1 MSLNTRDYHSIL
13 IRPIVSEKGYSEG
26 QTGKYRFE
34 VLKSATKVE
43 IKTAVEKIF
52 KVHVTKVN
60 VINMDGKARRLR
72 QHAGFTSDWK
82 KAIVTL
88 RDGEH
93 IDYYERM

>member
-1 MSLNTRDYHSIL
+1 MNTRDPHSIL
-13 IRPIVSEKGYSEG
+13 LKPIVSEKGYSEG
-26 QTGKYRFE
+26 QAGKYRFE
-34 VLKSATKVE
+34 VRKDATKVE

-52 KVHVTKVN
+52 KVHVVKVN
-60 VINMDGKARRLR
+60 VINMDGKARRMR

-93 IDYYERM
+93 IDYYERV

>member
-1 MSLNTRDYHSIL
+1 MNTRDYHSIL

-26 QTGKYRFE
+26 QKGKYRFE
-34 VLKSATKVE
+34 VLRSATKVE
-43 IKTAVEKIF
+43 IKNAVEKLF
-52 KVHVTKVN
+52 RVHVTRVN
-60 VINMDGKARRLR
+60 VINMAGKARRLR

>member
-1 MSLNTRDYHSIL
+1 VNTRDHHSIL
-13 IRPIVSEKGYSEG
+13 LRPIVSEKGYSEG

-34 VLKSATKVE
+34 VLKNASKVE
-43 IKTAVEKIF
+43 IKNAVEKIF

-60 VINMDGKARRLR
+60 VMNQEGKARRLR
-72 QHAGFTSDWK
+72 MKQGFTRDWK

-88 RDGEH
+88 REGEH